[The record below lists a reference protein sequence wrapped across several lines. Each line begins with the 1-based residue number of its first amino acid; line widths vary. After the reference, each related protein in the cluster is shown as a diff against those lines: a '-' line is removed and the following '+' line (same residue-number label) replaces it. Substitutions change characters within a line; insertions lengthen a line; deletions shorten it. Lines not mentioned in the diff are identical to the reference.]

1 MKSVEYDFDCIGHE
15 FCTRMRFEHQWKG
28 TLMRVGAARVLGAV
42 AIAGALGLAASG
54 ARAIPITLTA
64 YADGVLIGSSDQ
76 NALGCVDN
84 PDGVSAVCNAAG
96 IEYGADYTA
105 ISVSITNLQI
115 DSDPVVT
122 GTTGIT
128 NSQAFAQHI
137 TLVYTLPVVAM
148 PFGTV
153 TGGRVSGTLTDQD
166 ANGASVSTAGA
177 GTAFYTAL
185 LDGANWQQLYT
196 DPASFA
202 VLGTSTAIPNVTFGS
217 PIPSLPG
224 PAVASTIGIRLDFI
238 LSGFDSVSFTSNH
251 VVNPVPEPGTAAL
264 VGLGLVFLAGRRRSN

>member
-1 MKSVEYDFDCIGHE
+1 MKSAEYDFDCVGHG
-15 FCTRMRFEHQWKG
+15 FCTRMAFEHQWKG
-28 TLMRVGAARVLGAV
+28 ILMRAGAARVFGAV
-42 AIAGALGLAASG
+42 AVAGALGLAASG
-54 ARAIPITLTA
+54 ANAIPITLTA
-64 YADGVLIGSSDQ
+64 YADGVLIGQSDQ

-105 ISVSITNLQI
+105 ISVSIQNLQI

-148 PFGTV
+148 PAGTV
-153 TGGRVSGTLTDQD
+153 TGGRISGTLTDQD
-166 ANGASVSTAGA
+166 ANGASVSAPTGSAL
-177 GTAFYTAL
+177 YTAL
-185 LDGANWQQLYT
+185 LDGGNWQQLYT
-196 DPASFA
+196 DPTSFA
-202 VLGTSTAIPNVTFGS
+202 VVGTSTAIPNVTFGS

-224 PAVASTIGIRLDFI
+224 PAVLSTIGIRLDFN

-251 VVNPVPEPGTAAL
+251 VVNAVPEPGTAAL
-264 VGLGLVFLAGRRRSN
+264 VALGLVFLARRRRSD